1 LNASNKEAISLKSSK
16 MIVEQFESKRK
27 KYYIKFGMRKV
38 SKSKLWNYFLK
49 RGGIFLNVR

>member
-1 LNASNKEAISLKSSK
+1 LNASNKEAIPLKSSK